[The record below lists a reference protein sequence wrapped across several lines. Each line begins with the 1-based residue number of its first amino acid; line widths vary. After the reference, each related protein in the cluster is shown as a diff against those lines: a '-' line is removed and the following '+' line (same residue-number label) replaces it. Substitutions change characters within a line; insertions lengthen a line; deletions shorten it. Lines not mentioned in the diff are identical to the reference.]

1 MRYKDKTLEIDRY
14 KEVYTLFLN
23 KLELPDNDRV
33 FIMFLKELVFL
44 SSQFQSEKEHFK
56 LFEFLDILYYGDS
69 KDYLIYMRFWLCIE
83 RPGPYVYNLFEI
95 NSNKQPKIIHNLD
108 SLKQLE
114 DKLNELETRNI

>member
-1 MRYKDKTLEIDRY
+1 MKYKDEVLEIDRY

-56 LFEFLDILYYGDS
+56 LFEFFDITTNEEVDGYT
-69 KDYLIYMRFWLCIE
+69 IYMRFWLGKLHPICHV
-83 RPGPYVYNLFEI
+83 YVLFENTLNDGMEI
-95 NSNKQPKIIHNLD
+95 SNLD

-114 DKLNELETRNI
+114 DKLNEF